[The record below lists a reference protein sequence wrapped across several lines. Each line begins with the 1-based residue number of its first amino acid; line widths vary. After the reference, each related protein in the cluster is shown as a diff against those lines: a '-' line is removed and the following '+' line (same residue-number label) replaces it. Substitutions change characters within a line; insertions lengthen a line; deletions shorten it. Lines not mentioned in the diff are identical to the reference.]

1 MGLLGPLDAQN
12 PIELESLSLLP
23 HPANSRHSISV
34 CGMYEA
40 RGDAGAERW
49 GWGQLGDQGGRRPHG
64 SEAQAGVPGPSTS
77 LAAPESP
84 SGQIMAPALAGCFHL
99 GLPRLSLGSSDEGD
113 DRRLAGQVHR
123 WWAQP
128 GRVAWDSGC
137 FSLSLRFPIR
147 AASLVQ
153 AS

>member
-1 MGLLGPLDAQN
+1 MFVECMRQEETQGQRGGAGDSWETRAAGDPRGLPQ
-12 PIELESLSLLP
+12 S
-23 HPANSRHSISV
+23 
-34 CGMYEA
+34 
-40 RGDAGAERW
+40 
-49 GWGQLGDQGGRRPHG
+49 PHG
-64 SEAQAGVPGPSTS
+64 SEAQAGVPGLSTS

-99 GLPRLSLGSSDEGD
+99 GLPRPSLGSSDEGD

-137 FSLSLRFPIR
+137 FSLSLSFPIR